1 MKCSET
7 EIRLMAMRHISKVA
21 NLLGPDATVQDFL
34 PQLEERTYLRSLW
47 SRARGLFR
55 GGIRCV

>member
-34 PQLEERTYLRSLW
+34 PQLEERTYISDH
-47 SRARGLFR
+47 RGHER
-55 GGIRCV
+55 GGCLCGLCV

>member
-34 PQLEERTYLRSLW
+34 PQLEERTYISDHC
-47 SRARGLFR
+47 GQER
-55 GGIRCV
+55 GGCLCGLCV